1 MRPNT
6 PSDVKSHLSN
16 HTRSHIHLMPPATMT
31 DSPPVSG
38 EESGKT
44 NTGNLAVGTLEQ
56 PPAIELQP
64 HATTAD
70 SNSGSEVSSE
80 LSHSVQR

>member
-6 PSDVKSHLSN
+6 PSDVKGHLSN

-38 EESGKT
+38 EESGNADT

-56 PPAIELQP
+56 P

-70 SNSGSEVSSE
+70 SNSGNEVSSA
-80 LSHSVQR
+80 LSQNVQR